1 MPLSST
7 RALPMP
13 RDAASRFLPWIVAL
27 MVFLAALALAA
38 VMLLGSSLQRWQADL
53 TGTVTVQVPPLEDP
67 TQTDAAVVKLVE
79 FLRLT
84 PGVETAEAL
93 TQERLATLLAPW
105 LGETAEVAELPMPR
119 LIDVRLRT
127 GALVDIPAVGAK
139 IADIAP
145 GAVIDDHQVWLARLV
160 RYARALETT
169 GIVVLGLVS
178 AVWVVTVLFV
188 TLTRMSIHRAV
199 IALLHLM
206 GATDGYIARQF
217 QRHALRFGLGG
228 GLIGVLMAAAALLAL
243 DQAAADLATP
253 ILPVP
258 RLSLEQWGALATLP
272 IVTAVVAMLT
282 ARLTVL
288 VQLKRMP

>member
-1 MPLSST
+1 MPFRST

-38 VMLLGSSLQRWQADL
+38 VMLLDASLDRWQADL
-53 TGTVTVQVPPLEDP
+53 TGTLTVQMPPLDEP
-67 TQTDAAVVKLVE
+67 AQTDTAVAQLVA
-79 FLRLT
+79 FLQLT
-84 PGVETAEAL
+84 PGVESAEAL
-93 TQERLATLLAPW
+93 SRDRLSALVAPW
-105 LGETAEVAELPMPR
+105 LGDTAEIAELPMPR
-119 LIDVRLRT
+119 LIDVRLRN
-127 GALVDIPAVGAK
+127 GALVDLPALNAK
-139 IADIAP
+139 VADIAP
-145 GAVIDDHQVWLARLV
+145 GATVDDHQVWLARLV
-160 RYARALETT
+160 RYARTLETT
-169 GIVVLGLVS
+169 AIVVLGLV
-178 AVWVVTVLFV
+178 AGVWVITVLFV

-206 GATDGYIARQF
+206 GASDGYIAGQF
-217 QRHALRFGLGG
+217 QRHALRFGFGG

-243 DQAAADLATP
+243 DRAAADLATA

-258 RLSLEQWGALATLP
+258 RLSPEQWAALASLP
-272 IVTAVVAMLT
+272 IITALVAMLT

>member
-1 MPLSST
+1 MPFRST

-38 VMLLGSSLQRWQADL
+38 VMLLDASLDRWQADL
-53 TGTVTVQVPPLEDP
+53 TGTLTVQMPPLDDP
-67 TQTDAAVVKLVE
+67 ARTDTVVGQLVS
-79 FLRLT
+79 FLQLT
-84 PGVETAEAL
+84 PGVESAEVLSRDRLSAL
-93 TQERLATLLAPW
+93 VAPW
-105 LGETAEVAELPMPR
+105 LGDTAEIAELPMPR
-119 LIDVRLRT
+119 LIDVRLRD
-127 GALVDIPAVGAK
+127 GALVDLPALNAK
-139 IADIAP
+139 VADIAP
-145 GAVIDDHQVWLARLV
+145 GATVDDHQVWLARLV
-160 RYARALETT
+160 RYARTLETT
-169 GIVVLGLVS
+169 GIVVLGLV
-178 AVWVVTVLFV
+178 AGVWVITVLFV

-206 GATDGYIARQF
+206 GASDAYIARQF
-217 QRHALRFGLGG
+217 QRHALRFGFGG

-243 DQAAADLATP
+243 DRAAADLATA

-258 RLSLEQWGALATLP
+258 RLSPEQWAALASLP
-272 IVTAVVAMLT
+272 IITALVAMLT